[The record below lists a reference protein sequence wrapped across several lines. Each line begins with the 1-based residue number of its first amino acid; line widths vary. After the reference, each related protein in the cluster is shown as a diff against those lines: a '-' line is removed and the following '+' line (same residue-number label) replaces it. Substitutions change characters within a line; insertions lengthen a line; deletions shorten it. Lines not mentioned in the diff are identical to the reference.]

1 MIANQN
7 PNDYQSRRL
16 VSVKFKSQCVIFI
29 GSEKSTHCIHSINL
43 LLLKEHFAIYQGN
56 KIKGNFHLCTIVA
69 SSIILCIMQSLFW
82 ICMVSCAGKDINCQY
97 YIQNINPIYTVNLM
111 SW

>member
-43 LLLKEHFAIYQGN
+43 L
-56 KIKGNFHLCTIVA
+56 
-69 SSIILCIMQSLFW
+69 
-82 ICMVSCAGKDINCQY
+82 
-97 YIQNINPIYTVNLM
+97 
-111 SW
+111 